1 MTTEEVLQRW
11 QPEPGSQLH
20 AWVAQLAQ
28 LGAASNQLLASRS
41 ELVDARQAAAGRQM
55 LAQFKADAA
64 AVAQADA
71 HYAEVD
77 AAVQALDAQLV
88 DLREQENALQIQIY
102 QADEYL
108 QGIMRYF
115 DQGVTAAILHGELSE
130 QIDLEFARHQRRIL
144 LLLTKQQE
152 PPTAAT

>member
-20 AWVAQLAQ
+20 AWVAQLAA
-28 LGAASNQLLASRS
+28 LGAESNRLLAARN
-41 ELVDARQAAAGRQM
+41 ERADARQAAAGRQM

-64 AVAQADA
+64 AIAQADA

-77 AAVQALDAQLV
+77 ASVQAIDAQLV
-88 DLREQENALQIQIY
+88 DLREQENALEIQIY

-115 DQGVTAAILHGELSE
+115 DQGVSAATLRSELSD
-130 QIDLEFARHQRRIL
+130 QIDREFATHQRRIL
-144 LLLTKQQE
+144 LLLAKQQA
-152 PPTAAT
+152 PPTAAV